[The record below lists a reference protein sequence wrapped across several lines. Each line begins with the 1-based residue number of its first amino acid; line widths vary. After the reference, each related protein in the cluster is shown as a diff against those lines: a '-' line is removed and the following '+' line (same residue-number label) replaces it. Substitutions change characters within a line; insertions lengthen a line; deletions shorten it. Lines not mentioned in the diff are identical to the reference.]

1 MQFTDIFRPRL
12 VGSLMALAA
21 WTGFACVTA
30 SAQAGA
36 EDFDYDLFADV
47 LVDDPASA
55 GDAPYHLLK
64 IARDASIPLQVAGGI
79 GLTWVDGD
87 AAAMANLKLHRSRRL
102 QLGGR
107 INADPANGDISDAVI
122 GLRHQI
128 HRYLAWGIKATARE
142 RAGADGSDAGGSFV
156 FMARKRRWL
165 GTLLGLKGKLGAG
178 FGDAVSVGGIGLRST
193 VEFDWDARRD
203 LTVLAGFKTRSATDD
218 FGALGVDGWLA
229 TEVTAPR
236 AAVLRLSL
244 GFGVGGGTRQRDPSA
259 ALFLL
264 LEPPG

>member
-1 MQFTDIFRPRL
+1 
-12 VGSLMALAA
+12 
-21 WTGFACVTA
+21 
-30 SAQAGA
+30 
-36 EDFDYDLFADV
+36 
-47 LVDDPASA
+47 
-55 GDAPYHLLK
+55 
-64 IARDASIPLQVAGGI
+64 
-79 GLTWVDGD
+79 
-87 AAAMANLKLHRSRRL
+87 MANLKLHRSRRL